1 MCAHGFLA
9 SQLRLG
15 LKKTY
20 AKNITIV
27 CPTFLVSASTLNDVD
42 PQWTRLI
49 SSVSKQIKQTF
60 SGHPMFFLVS
70 KPINDGF
77 LSGQTRFESWISSN
91 FKQCLVF
98 GSPGWPMIPPNV
110 IYVIYLDVTL
120 QNSPTGKIN
129 TCGVPYS
136 KHHFRW
142 RKHVRSWSHLAR
154 YNYVLY
160 IKIWLVFHGFGA
172 GHLRGS
178 RLLLFFAFY
187 YENNIVWVGGGV
199 GWDNNVI
206 CTSTHMWCNIFV
218 RSLAFHSHPHIRHAT
233 LL

>member
-1 MCAHGFLA
+1 MNFIKLQAVFRVWESRMTH
-9 SQLRLG
+9 
-15 LKKTY
+15 
-20 AKNITIV
+20 
-27 CPTFLVSASTLNDVD
+27 D
-42 PQWTRLI
+42 PPKCHLC
-49 SSVSKQIKQTF
+49 
-60 SGHPMFFLVS
+60 H
-70 KPINDGF
+70 
-77 LSGQTRFESWISSN
+77 LSGCSITETHQPE
-91 FKQCLVF
+91 
-98 GSPGWPMIPPNV
+98 
-110 IYVIYLDVTL
+110 
-120 QNSPTGKIN
+120 KIN

-160 IKIWLVFHGFGA
+160 IKNWLVFHGFGA
-172 GHLRGS
+172 GHLGGS

-187 YENNIVWVGGGV
+187 YENNIVWGGWGGV
-199 GWDNNVI
+199 GWGAGGWGVGWDKNVI

>member
-1 MCAHGFLA
+1 MMVFY
-9 SQLRLG
+9 LG
-15 LKKTY
+15 KLDSNHEFHQT
-20 AKNITIV
+20 
-27 CPTFLVSASTLNDVD
+27 S
-42 PQWTRLI
+42 
-49 SSVSKQIKQTF
+49 SSV
-60 SGHPMFFLVS
+60 L
-70 KPINDGF
+70 
-77 LSGQTRFESWISSN
+77 
-91 FKQCLVF
+91 CLGVQDDPW
-98 GSPGWPMIPPNV
+98 SPQMSFMSFIWMLH
-110 IYVIYLDVTL
+110 YR
-120 QNSPTGKIN
+120 NSPTGKIN

-154 YNYVLY
+154 YNNVLY